1 MAKEPTYYKLTTA
14 QNIMYVS
21 QRYSMNKAIIDIN
34 TMLHFDCEMDE
45 KLLMQAL
52 YLALLRNESSRVRLH
67 KVGKEIKQYL
77 SDQAPDPFV
86 VLDYSDRT
94 EEELTADLNA
104 WARTPFPNKSMDTQ
118 LYVVRMIKEPSG
130 FWGLSFCVSHL
141 AFDAYALMAMA
152 SDAVKIYTAL
162 RDGGVIPKYK
172 GDYLRLCET
181 DWEMYENGK
190 IEKNMEYWMNEVFE
204 REPAYTEIDPDKPLR
219 DKGKRTG
226 RVINLLNSSATHYN
240 YTMPAEINK
249 KVLERAAEMHISPQ
263 CFYLLAVRSMLSKN
277 TNDET
282 DVMIMSTVARRAN
295 LLQKR
300 SGGTRVL
307 ANPLPMFYPN
317 DMLVKDALN
326 KMATTQMDLYA
337 HYEVLCDEIIRKQFK
352 EKWGTPEMHGY
363 APMSI
368 TYNPY
373 AVQLPE
379 GIKAHLTTYGTGAN
393 TMNCY
398 LTIMALDDSGDLNFN
413 YDCCNYATTPD
424 SARKMHEH
432 ITKALKAIV
441 ENPEMTLIELNRL

>member
-1 MAKEPTYYKLTTA
+1 
-14 QNIMYVS
+14 
-21 QRYSMNKAIIDIN
+21 
-34 TMLHFDCEMDE
+34 
-45 KLLMQAL
+45 
-52 YLALLRNESSRVRLH
+52 
-67 KVGKEIKQYL
+67 
-77 SDQAPDPFV
+77 
-86 VLDYSDRT
+86 
-94 EEELTADLNA
+94 
-104 WARTPFPNKSMDTQ
+104 
-118 LYVVRMIKEPSG
+118 
-130 FWGLSFCVSHL
+130 
-141 AFDAYALMAMA
+141 
-152 SDAVKIYTAL
+152 
-162 RDGGVIPKYK
+162 
-172 GDYLRLCET
+172 
-181 DWEMYENGK
+181 
-190 IEKNMEYWMNEVFE
+190 
-204 REPAYTEIDPDKPLR
+204 
-219 DKGKRTG
+219 
-226 RVINLLNSSATHYN
+226 
-240 YTMPAEINK
+240 
-249 KVLERAAEMHISPQ
+249 
-263 CFYLLAVRSMLSKN
+263 AVRSMLSKN

-363 APMSI
+363 ASMSI

-398 LTIMALDDSGDLNFN
+398 LTIMALNDSGDLNFN